1 MRIAKGQKRFAVAGQ
16 GVKGQDIAK
25 GKGPDHSRAQNQVDQ
40 AWQNPEGWARASITN
55 TMRCGFFSSD
65 RAIEEYATRIWKLKP
80 LTIGN
85 AAP

>member
-1 MRIAKGQKRFAVAGQ
+1 
-16 GVKGQDIAK
+16 
-25 GKGPDHSRAQNQVDQ
+25 VDQ
-40 AWQNPEGWARASITN
+40 AWQNPERWARASITN

-80 LTIGN
+80 LSIGS